1 MEMTTQRLAPFVSRL
16 RFDVAALIEIDL
28 RSLALFRI
36 GVAFVLLVDLVSRVW
51 DLDAFYGASGVLPPS
66 LARALWDQ
74 RVVVSPFTWVASW
87 PSLLWIGVVLLAI
100 AALCLMLGVFP
111 RLAAAV
117 AWALLA
123 ALQDRNPALYMAG
136 DRYLLLMLMW
146 CILLPTGARLSLRPA
161 PLSATRMRSWAGG
174 GLLLQVMLVYV
185 VAGLKK
191 TGPEWFDGTA
201 LWYALSEDGYVTAA
215 GQWLRAQPALV
226 GPLSYG
232 IKWVETL
239 GPLLVLSP
247 WNNGAARVAAVGL
260 FWALH
265 LGLQTFQTI
274 GVFQLVGLAAWL
286 AFLPSS
292 VWDGRTTHEST
303 GREAPTLPAERGQPV
318 RWWSERLAL
327 VPIAYVI
334 IVVIYATSGVLVRGT
349 AYPEPLWVHRA
360 AVRLHLQEGW
370 AMFSSLSHERF
381 WYLAPGRLA
390 DGSEVEVLRRAP
402 LEWTRPSDIQSA
414 QRGFRWTRYLDNAV
428 ERGFSDPAFRATY
441 PALLEYLCKE
451 WNAHSE
457 SKRRLE
463 RVELVVVKEKIPS
476 PGAAGLAPSER
487 YLVATRHCSP
497 AL

>member
-1 MEMTTQRLAPFVSRL
+1 MRDVTRQRLAFFVSRL
-16 RFDVAALIEIDL
+16 GALIEIDL

-36 GVAFVLLVDLVSRVW
+36 GVAIALLIDLISRVR
-51 DLDAFYGASGVLPPS
+51 DLNALYGASGVLPPQ

-74 RVVVSPFTWVASW
+74 RVAVSPFTWVAAW
-87 PSLLWIGVVLLAI
+87 PSLMWIGVTLLSI
-100 AALCLMLGVFP
+100 AAVCLMVGVFP
-111 RLAAAV
+111 RLAAAM

-161 PLSATRMRSWAGG
+161 PPSATRIRSWASA

-185 VAGLKK
+185 IAGLKK
-191 TGPEWFDGTA
+191 TGPEWSEGTA
-201 LWYALSEDGYVTAA
+201 LWYALNEDGYVTAA

-232 IKWVETL
+232 IRWVETL

-247 WNNGAARVAAVGL
+247 WKNGAARLAAVAL

-265 LGLQTFQTI
+265 LGLQTFQAI
-274 GVFQLVGLAAWL
+274 GIFQLVGLAAWL
-286 AFLPSS
+286 VILPSAL
-292 VWDGRTTHEST
+292 WDRRTTHEPT
-303 GREAPTLPAERGQPV
+303 GGEALTLPANRGRPA

-327 VPIAYVI
+327 VPIAYAI
-334 IVVIYATSGVLVRGT
+334 IVVICAVTGVLVRGT

-370 AMFSSLSHERF
+370 AMFSSFSHERF

-390 DGSEVEVLRRAP
+390 DGSEVEVLRRTP

-414 QRGFRWTRYLDNAV
+414 QRGFRWTRYLDNAI
-428 ERGFSDPAFRATY
+428 ERGFYDPAFRATHA
-441 PALLEYLCKE
+441 ALLEYLCNE
-451 WNAHSE
+451 WNARNASN
-457 SKRRLE
+457 RRLA
-463 RVELVVVKEKIPS
+463 RVELMVVKEKIPS
-476 PGAAGLAPSER
+476 PGVAGLAPSER
-487 YLVATRHCSP
+487 HLVATRNCSP
-497 AL
+497 GL